1 MALAKKSTLSRNTA
15 GPNTTETTAPPPVD
29 TTRARA
35 LPRTRSAAGSRPGNA
50 VERIEQA
57 ALELAAGLGEAASAA
72 AELTMAMDQISSGAE
87 QAAGAAQQ
95 SLALVAALG
104 AQFRDA
110 RERTEAAQRQ
120 SEVVQGA
127 FLDISAQIDSSVAA
141 IELTAQRQLATV
153 EVVKALESAASQVGE
168 VGAGVADISDQTSLL
183 ALNATIEAAR
193 AGQAGAAFAVVA
205 DAVRALAETSE
216 TSARDMQVLASGIA
230 GEVGA
235 IAESVRQSS
244 ARAGTEA
251 QAGRAVID
259 DLTAARDG
267 LIALKSGA
275 REIMLA
281 ATEAELAVR
290 EAERGA
296 EHVASAAQQ
305 QSAAAAQVRQAVEQQ
320 SHSLDQSHQT
330 AEALGALIERLKAHG
345 GNAETTLSAAEE
357 IAAATEQLSATV
369 QELSGSSAQILV
381 ALDQIARGAQNQAS
395 ATMQAATA
403 MTQIE
408 NAARLFQ
415 THATAAQDKV
425 SAIVAT
431 SDQSR
436 STVIRLI
443 DGIRHSVSTIG
454 TVQDLIAALVSTGR
468 RIEKIAD
475 GLAMVAVQTNM
486 LGVSGAVEATRAGGT
501 GRGFAMVAGD
511 IRKLSQQASGNAA
524 RAKDTV
530 QTVHDHL
537 ASVRRDLDQIVGAAE
552 TEIARNRALTDRFGV
567 VVADL
572 QSVEA
577 IDGAIAGGTV
587 AMLRSAGEIRTGT
600 EQIAQAASLASDAA
614 REAASSA
621 RQQALASEELAA
633 AIEEIASIA
642 VILVGPDR

>member
-15 GPNTTETTAPPPVD
+15 GRNTTETTQ
-29 TTRARA
+29 ARTV
-35 LPRTRSAAGSRPGNA
+35 PRTRSAVGGRPGNA

-87 QAAGAAQQ
+87 EAAGAAQQ

-104 AQFRDA
+104 AQFREA

-120 SEVVQGA
+120 SEVVQSA

-153 EVVKALESAASQVGE
+153 EVVMALESAASQVGE

-193 AGQAGAAFAVVA
+193 AGPAGAGFAVVA
-205 DAVRALAETSE
+205 DAVRALAEASE
-216 TSARDMQVLASGIA
+216 TSARDMQGLASGIA

-244 ARAGTEA
+244 GRAGTDA
-251 QAGRAVID
+251 QSGRAVID

-267 LIALKSGA
+267 LAALKDGA

-281 ATEAELAVR
+281 ATEAEIAVR

-320 SHSLDQSHQT
+320 SHSLDQSQQT
-330 AEALGALIERLKAHG
+330 AEALGTLIDRLKAQEG
-345 GNAETTLSAAEE
+345 DADMAVSAAEE

-415 THATAAQDKV
+415 IHATAAKDKV

-443 DGIRHSVSTIG
+443 EGIRHSVSTIS
-454 TVQDLIAALVSTGR
+454 TVQDLIAALATTGR

-475 GLAMVAVQTNM
+475 GLAMVAVQTSM

-511 IRKLSQQASGNAA
+511 IRKLSQEASGNAA

-530 QTVHDHL
+530 QTVQDHL
-537 ASVRRDLDQIVGAAE
+537 ASMRRDLDMIVGAAE

-572 QSVEA
+572 QMVEA
-577 IDGAIAGGTV
+577 IDGAIAGGTF
-587 AMLRSAGEIRTGT
+587 AMLQSAGEIRTGA

-642 VILVGPDR
+642 VILVGPQR